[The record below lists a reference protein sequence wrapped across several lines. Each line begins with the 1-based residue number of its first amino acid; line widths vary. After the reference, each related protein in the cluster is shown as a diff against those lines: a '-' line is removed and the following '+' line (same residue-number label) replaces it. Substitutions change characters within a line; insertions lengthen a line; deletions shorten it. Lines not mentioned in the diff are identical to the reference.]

1 MHYVQPIKINWYSD
15 NEDIYVLLKVQ
26 DSPYGTVYATQLTS
40 IAAKD
45 NVSATVEVRR
55 IQLT

>member
-1 MHYVQPIKINWYSD
+1 MYLTIQKVIMFRLQLYLSS
-15 NEDIYVLLKVQ
+15 LKQQVQ

-45 NVSATVEVRR
+45 NISATVEVRSK
-55 IQLT
+55 